1 MNNFIKF
8 YLSNSSWL
16 GDIAT
21 WVSGI
26 GIVSTFIIGFIQI
39 SNERKDRKEKEK
51 RGQAVH
57 ISAFILKETPSKTTI
72 TLLNLSNE
80 PVYEAI
86 ISISAFQGASTRP
99 TKHVDRQYMSFL
111 SVIPPGK
118 SFTHVDGSYHE
129 MSFHPSIEIAFKDV
143 KGKSWLR
150 TGRGALKEIA
160 KAPVEYYKLLRPLT
174 WRLPV
179 YEN

>member
-1 MNNFIKF
+1 MNNFINF
-8 YLSNSSWL
+8 YRSNITWL
-16 GDIAT
+16 GDLAT

-26 GIVSTFIIGFIQI
+26 GIVSTFAIGFLQI
-39 SNERKDRKEKEK
+39 NNERKIRKEKEK
-51 RGQAVH
+51 KEQAVH

-72 TLLNLSNE
+72 SLLNLSNE
-80 PVYEAI
+80 PIYEVI
-86 ISISAFQGASTRP
+86 VSISAFQSAGASP
-99 TKHVDRQYMSFL
+99 TKQVSRQFTSFL
-111 SVIPPGK
+111 SVVPPGK

-129 MSFHPSIEIAFKDV
+129 MAFHPSIEIAFKDV

-150 TGRGALKEIA
+150 TGRGVLKEIA
-160 KAPVEYYKLLRPLT
+160 KSPVEYYKLLRPLT